1 MTPTHAESRDG
12 VKPGSPARVSVS
24 RLALHAAMDQEGSDQ
39 PVRRSDS
46 SGIFE
51 GERLE
56 QAGKR
61 HDGTRQA
68 VRAAAESRRHRG
80 ARSGRAQKVSGR
92 PLRQLVWGRQRGQ
105 AAHIL
110 EVRVRLDRRGQGVE
124 SDRRGAELPLL
135 RCVRRFDIGLIQ
147 A

>member
-46 SGIFE
+46 SGIMRGNALSKPE
-51 GERLE
+51 DDTTGPAKPSALLQNLAAIAARAPGGHKRYQDARYGNSSGAASE
-56 QAGKR
+56 GKR
-61 HDGTRQA
+61 LTSWRCACGWTG
-68 VRAAAESRRHRG
+68 AAKELKVTAGGLSCPSCG
-80 ARSGRAQKVSGR
+80 ASG
-92 PLRQLVWGRQRGQ
+92 
-105 AAHIL
+105 
-110 EVRVRLDRRGQGVE
+110 
-124 SDRRGAELPLL
+124 
-135 RCVRRFDIGLIQ
+135 GLTS